1 MRTELPA
8 GTVLCFP
15 DGGTFELLGVMGGGG
30 QALIYEARE
39 KDTQLYAAIKEIY
52 PIRGCRRA
60 AGEVMPE
67 GKRAAAML
75 EKLKRSAEERENLLS
90 QLAGRKNYQVLH
102 GRGICHRAELCLP
115 GESERAE
122 VRNTYVR
129 MDSLREKGV
138 TLGAYIRRCREN
150 GGITAD
156 TALAVMRTVLDA
168 YAALHEDGFL
178 HGDCQTG
185 NLFLLKAGEAEGPG
199 TACIID
205 FGSARRL
212 SDDGATE
219 EIRDEIYSTDGFCPP
234 ELLLRGRDPIRLTAA
249 CDVWALGVL
258 LLEMLTGRVLQG
270 EEITCF
276 LMTHPREKRLY
287 PDEAETLGLGPAEWD
302 LLNGILKKALDN
314 DPQMRYPNAGAMRE
328 DLRRL
333 ERCRRLDLSAGVDRH
348 LLWAASCRFA
358 ERNASLF
365 RTEHI
370 PVLVERLP
378 VKKLTVYASL
388 NGEGV
393 FPAAELLRNIALD
406 EPLWKSD
413 VPDKANSCFGVEGI
427 DLSWLDVLRG
437 DFEQPLSRSEPAE
450 KNNRNV
456 YLHAPGGAGKS
467 YAAAELFNEFLETG
481 RLVPLY
487 LDLARF
493 TENAVRVAGDAEAVI
508 PRLLAGQLLE
518 QDGAAEELAALLSA
532 QTEGPPRYYLVLD
545 NLHKTEKTVYPQVL
559 AAVNHISRCWHNTR
573 LLVVGRAEDPV
584 RGEAAEPAEAVQEFH
599 PACYVAMELLPE
611 WDIEKLTETVFTE
624 RAKRL
629 PEDSPQRRFSS
640 LDVWHSSDERS
651 AHRDTLGLPLFF
663 MRYLEV
669 ICLEPEE
676 LSLPRGAAELLAVYF
691 GQREYDANGRSVHE
705 FLYKHM
711 PWVAYQ
717 YMRSGRPVHTRQ
729 EIDGWLRESYG
740 RLRYHPE
747 QLEAFLYDAVENL
760 ALLTPA
766 GENGLRF
773 VHDCYQEYFSAAA
786 IAGHI
791 RRALE
796 ENDPR
801 RCRGV
806 NHVWPEPVSSMWLTL
821 CVCEVTKGQVR
832 RLCSRE
838 ELLDELY
845 SCLASDLPAAAEGAD
860 HIPGNIRKLPAEGG
874 LHEFGWR
881 WQVLQARMGDLEAQ
895 YHVGCRWENDRNAA
909 EEERRQGKEWLRQSA
924 EGGYAPAQ
932 YHLGLYSTGVESVR
946 WLLAAAEQG
955 VSDAQCMLGL
965 AYLEGNGVERDVRQ
979 AERWYRAAAERGD
992 TDAQYLL
999 GVLYLHELDEPEK
1012 AAHALSAAAEHGNE
1026 AAMFRLGTLYE
1037 EGKGVPQDLETA
1049 RKWYEKVSTGQLDP
1063 EQHLRRHLLKIRM
1076 EGITEKTSAERKL
1089 VVIELAIHT
1098 ELGFETK
1105 QKEERI
1111 YWMFEWECLRLRR
1124 LKTTG
1129 DITAAAVVGRELLH
1143 IFALYVKQCPEAAAR
1158 IYEKH
1163 TSDSL
1168 LMELLKN
1175 NGDFA
1180 EEAEGNCGQT

>member
-1 MRTELPA
+1 VRTELPA
-8 GTVLCFP
+8 GTVLRFP
-15 DGGTFELLGVMGGGG
+15 DGCAFELLGVMGGGG

-39 KDTQLYAAIKEIY
+39 LGTQLYAAVKEIY
-52 PIRGCRRA
+52 PIRGYTRGEGEIRPADTAA
-60 AGEVMPE
+60 AGT
-67 GKRAAAML
+67 L
-75 EKLKRSAEERENLLS
+75 EKLKRTAEDRETLLS
-90 QLAGRKNYQVLH
+90 QQAGRRNYQVLNT
-102 GRGICHRAELCLP
+102 RGICHQAEVRLP
-115 GESERAE
+115 GETAFRTIH
-122 VRNTYVR
+122 NTYAR

-138 TLGAYIRRCREN
+138 TLGVYIRGCRES
-150 GGITAD
+150 GGLSAD
-156 TALAVMRTVLDA
+156 AVLAVMRTVLDA

-212 SDDGATE
+212 IADGATE

-234 ELLLRGRDPIRLTAA
+234 ELLTRGREPIRLTAA
-249 CDVWALGVL
+249 CDVWALGIL
-258 LLEMLTGRVLQG
+258 LLEMLTGRVLDG
-270 EEITCF
+270 TEITRF
-276 LMTHPREKRLY
+276 LMTHPREKRLF
-287 PDEAETLGLGPAEWD
+287 PDEAETLGFGPAETD
-302 LLNGILKKALDN
+302 LLNGILKRALDN
-314 DPQMRYPNAGAMRE
+314 DPAARYPNAGALRE

-333 ERCRRLDLSAGVDRH
+333 ERCRELDFSAGVDRH
-348 LLWAASCRFA
+348 LLWAASTRFA
-358 ERNASLF
+358 RKNASLF
-365 RTEHI
+365 RTEHV
-370 PVLVERLP
+370 PMLVEHLP
-378 VKKLTVYASL
+378 VKKLTVYGKL
-388 NGEGV
+388 NGQTH
-393 FPAAELLRNIALD
+393 PAAALLRSLALS
-406 EPLWKSD
+406 EPMESAAPKKTDSF
-413 VPDKANSCFGVEGI
+413 FGDDGL
-427 DLSWLDVLRG
+427 DLSWLDVMRG
-437 DFEQPLSRSEPAE
+437 DFGQPPSRNEPVE
-450 KNNRNV
+450 KNNRHV

-467 YAAAELFNEFLETG
+467 YATAELFNEFLETG

-493 TENAVRVAGDAEAVI
+493 TENEVRVAGGAEAVI
-508 PRLLAGQLLE
+508 PRLLAGQLLG

-532 QTEGPPRYYLVLD
+532 QTEGAPQYYLVLD
-545 NLHKTEKTVYPQVL
+545 NLHKTENTVYPQVL

-573 LLVVGRAEDPV
+573 LLVVGRAEDPM

-624 RAKRL
+624 CAKRL

-676 LSLPRGAAELLAVYF
+676 LSLPRGTAELLAVYF

-705 FLYKHM
+705 FLHKHM

-740 RLRYHPE
+740 RLRYRPE
-747 QLEAFLYDAVENL
+747 QLEAFLHDAVENL

-786 IAGHI
+786 IAEHI
-791 RRALE
+791 RQALE

-806 NHVWPEPVSSMWLTL
+806 NHMWPEPVSSMWLTL

-860 HIPGNIRKLPAEGG
+860 YIPGNIQKLPAEGG

-895 YHVGCRWENDRNAA
+895 YHVGCRWENDRNAT

-924 EGGYAPAQ
+924 ERGYAPAQ

-999 GVLYLHELDEPEK
+999 GVLYLHELGEPKK

-1026 AAMFRLGTLYE
+1026 DAMFLLGTLYE
-1037 EGKGVPQDLETA
+1037 DGKGVPQDLETA
-1049 RKWYEKVSTGQLDP
+1049 RKWYEKVSTGKLDP
-1063 EQHLRRHLLKIRM
+1063 EQHLRRHLLRIRM

-1089 VVIELAIHT
+1089 VAIELAIHT
-1098 ELGFETK
+1098 ELGFEAE
-1105 QKEERI
+1105 QKEKRI

-1143 IFALYVKQCPEAAAR
+1143 IFALYVKQRPEAAAR
-1158 IYEKH
+1158 IYEEH
-1163 TSDSL
+1163 ASDSL

-1180 EEAEGNCGQT
+1180 EEAEGNCGQI